1 MSFWVIRRDRVPL
14 QSQIKYVLK
23 SPIRDSNIQVTKST
37 LPQAFRIIQDFNLS
51 PIKVYGITAKYLSG
65 HDRLDN
71 VEKLIENIKSNSDSD
86 SAMCDE
92 IISLSIH
99 TAVAA
104 SPLNQPVKH
113 LLGQTIDS
121 LLRHVT
127 DIGIK
132 ISCHIAGNQL
142 KSAYLL
148 AVQFDRFNDVK
159 KVLRKAEQTNQLH
172 IKKLCEKKL
181 NAH

>member
-1 MSFWVIRRDRVPL
+1 M
-14 QSQIKYVLK
+14 
-23 SPIRDSNIQVTKST
+23 
-37 LPQAFRIIQDFNLS
+37 
-51 PIKVYGITAKYLSG
+51 YGITAKYLSG
-65 HDRLDN
+65 HHRLEN

-86 SAMCDE
+86 AALCDE

-99 TAVAA
+99 TAVE
-104 SPLNQPVKH
+104 SSPPLNASVKQ
-113 LLGQTIDS
+113 LIGQTIES

-132 ISCHIAGNQL
+132 ISCHIAGGQL

-148 AVQFDRFNDVK
+148 AVQYDRFNDVK
-159 KVLRKAEQTNQLH
+159 KVLRKAEQTNQQH

>member
-1 MSFWVIRRDRVPL
+1 M
-14 QSQIKYVLK
+14 
-23 SPIRDSNIQVTKST
+23 
-37 LPQAFRIIQDFNLS
+37 
-51 PIKVYGITAKYLSG
+51 YGITAKYLSG
-65 HDRLDN
+65 HNRLDD
-71 VEKLIENIKSNSDSD
+71 VEKLIENINSNSDTD
-86 SAMCDE
+86 SALCDE

-99 TAVAA
+99 TAIAST
-104 SPLNQPVKH
+104 SPLNAPVKQII
-113 LLGQTIDS
+113 GQTIES

-132 ISCHIAGNQL
+132 ISCHIAGGQL

-148 AVQFDRFNDVK
+148 AVQYNRFNDVK
-159 KVLRKAEQTNQLH
+159 KVLRKAEQTNQQY